1 VAINGCWL
9 GGASPSPV
17 AVDQWQTG
25 GTPVAVDQWL
35 TEVVYLSSGC

>member
-1 VAINGCWL
+1 
-9 GGASPSPV
+9 V

-35 TEVVYLSSGC
+35 TEVVYLSSGW